1 MTQIPSKP
9 TSTNGTNGLG
19 SSSKNLQIEG
29 LTSATNYSSAPL
41 PLLSSQE
48 QKAITLLKSKEIVP
62 RAKTQ
67 GGSLPQRSARW
78 WQAQSLRNKATALAI
93 ALGTVPVL
101 LTGVTSYYF
110 ANQQITQQI
119 SDYKI
124 SRAVGAED
132 KVKRFMRERYG
143 DIQGMS
149 RRNFLTNPTVAK
161 TIPLAEKEE
170 ELNQLIKDYEVY
182 DVISVTDLQGNV
194 ILKSKS
200 DPLPNQSDREY
211 FQAVLKMDKP
221 VIANAVLPA
230 VSANPD
236 KPAINLAAPVKDST
250 TGKTIAIIRA
260 RMPVDSI
267 DEVIKNFQADG
278 DEYYLVDTSNQK
290 IFLGSDKKKEFK
302 EALPIFPSL
311 PKLQAANKPTSLV
324 FSDQLDKSEKL
335 FAYAKFGKL
344 EGMPDLDWQVMI
356 ATPTS
361 IAFASQR
368 QLLLLTTIGTIVT
381 TVLVSAI
388 ASLIANRA
396 TRPILNAAGAVDKI
410 GQGELDTRLEVQGE
424 DELSQLGA
432 NINQMAGQL
441 EIFVEEQ
448 ALAAEQARLLAK
460 ITGSRA
466 FSTPEL
472 YALFDKTLQEVRKI
486 LKVDRVVIY
495 NFTADGRG
503 EITAESV
510 AGGWSR
516 ALNNKPEELLLSE
529 QRLEAYKEG
538 RALSISNVL
547 EADLPADQLRFM
559 ERLEVK
565 ANLEVPILHEGQ
577 PFGLLMAHHCST
589 THEWQPS
596 EVNFFKQLAAQLGLS
611 IDRVILLE
619 QTEQLA
625 DEQRQLKEG
634 LQKRA
639 LELLMEVDPIS
650 KGDLTIRAKV
660 TADEIG
666 TIADSYNAT
675 VSNLRKIVLQV
686 QAAATQVADT
696 ASSNE
701 VSVQSLSVE
710 ALRQAEEIA
719 AALERAQEMAQ
730 SVRLVAAN
738 AELAEAAVQQAA
750 QTVEEGDVVMNRT
763 VDGILAIRET
773 VAETAKKVKHLGESS
788 QKISTVV
795 NLISNFAAQTNLLAL
810 NASIE
815 AARAGEGGRGFAVV
829 ADEVRALAQQSAEAT
844 SEIEKLVAAIQ
855 GETNEVVTAM
865 EAGTEQV
872 VTGTK
877 LVDETRQSLNKI
889 TAASA
894 QISKL
899 VESITEATVVQSKA
913 SEAVTQT
920 MTNVAA
926 IANKTSQEAS
936 FVSSSFE
943 QLRKVAQT
951 LQEDVGQFKVS

>member
-9 TSTNGTNGLG
+9 TSQADKNGR
-19 SSSKNLQIEG
+19 SPSSKSLHIEG
-29 LTSATNYSSAPL
+29 RTAATHSPPSLALVSSA
-41 PLLSSQE
+41 E
-48 QKAITLLKSKEIVP
+48 QKAIKSSTSKQLEP
-62 RAKTQ
+62 RTQTQ
-67 GGSLPQRSARW
+67 GGPLQLLQPNRW
-78 WQAQSLRNKATALAI
+78 RLASLRTKATALAI

-110 ANQQITQQI
+110 ANQGITEQI
-119 SDYKI
+119 SSTKV

-143 DIQGMS
+143 DIQALS
-149 RRNFLTNPTVAK
+149 RRNFLANATVNK
-161 TIPLAEKEE
+161 TIPLAEQEE
-170 ELNQLIKDYEVY
+170 ELNNLIKDYRVY
-182 DVISVTDLQGNV
+182 DLISVVDLKGNV

-211 FQAVLKMDKP
+211 FQAVLKTNQP
-221 VIANAVLPA
+221 VISNPTIPK
-230 VSANPD
+230 VSTNPEV
-236 KPAINLAAPVKDST
+236 PIINIAAPVKDSV
-250 TGKTIAIIRA
+250 TGKTIAIVRA
-260 RMPVDSI
+260 RLPVSSL
-267 DEVIKNFQADG
+267 DELIKNFGTEG
-278 DEYYLVDTSNQK
+278 DEYYLVDNSSKK
-290 IFLGSDKKKEFK
+290 IFLGEDKKKEFRD
-302 EALPIFPSL
+302 ALPIFPGLS
-311 PKLQAANKPTSLV
+311 KLQAAGKPSSSV
-324 FSDQLDKSEKL
+324 FTDQLDKSEKL
-335 FAYAKFGKL
+335 FSFAQFEKL
-344 EGMPDLDWQVMI
+344 EGLPDLDWEVVI

-361 IAFASQR
+361 IAFAPQR
-368 QLLLLTTIGTIVT
+368 QLLLLVTIGTILTAVA
-381 TVLVSAI
+381 VSAI
-388 ASLIANRA
+388 AAFLANRA
-396 TRPILNAAGAVDKI
+396 TRPLLDAADAVDKI

-424 DELSQLGA
+424 DELAQLGA

-441 EIFVEEQ
+441 ELFVQEQ
-448 ALAAEQARLLAK
+448 TLAAEQARLLAK
-460 ITGSRA
+460 VTGSRA
-466 FSTPEL
+466 FSSGEL
-472 YALFDKTLQEVRKI
+472 YDLFDRTLEEVRKV
-486 LKVDRVVIY
+486 LNVDRVVIY
-495 NFTADGRG
+495 RFNPNGRG
-503 EITAESV
+503 EITTESV
-510 AGGWSR
+510 VSGWSR
-516 ALNNKPEELLLSE
+516 ALNNKTEDLLISE
-529 QRLEAYKEG
+529 QRLEGYKEG
-538 RALSISNVL
+538 RVISTANISEAELS
-547 EADLPADQLRFM
+547 PDQMRFL

-577 PFGLLMAHHCST
+577 PFALLMAHHCST

-596 EVNFFKQLAAQLGLS
+596 EINFFKQLAGQLGLS
-611 IDRVILLE
+611 LDRVLLLE

-625 DEQRQLKEG
+625 EEQRQLKEG

-675 VSNLRKIVLQV
+675 VANLRKIVVQV
-686 QAAATQVADT
+686 QEAASQVAT
-696 ASSNE
+696 TTSSNE
-701 VSVQSLSVE
+701 VSVQALSTE

-719 AALERAQEMAQ
+719 AALDRAQEMAQ
-730 SVRLVAAN
+730 SVRLVASN
-738 AELAEAAVQQAA
+738 AEQALAAVQQAA
-750 QTVEEGDVVMNRT
+750 QTVEEGDVAMNRT

-795 NLISNFAAQTNLLAL
+795 SLISTFAAQTNLLAL

-815 AARAGEGGRGFAVV
+815 AARAGEDGRGFGVV

-855 GETNEVVTAM
+855 GETNEVVAAM

-877 LVDETRQSLNKI
+877 LVDETRLSLNKI
-889 TAASA
+889 TAASSK
-894 QISKL
+894 ISGL
-899 VESITEATVVQSKA
+899 VEAITEATFVQSQA

-936 FVSSSFE
+936 LVSSSFE
-943 QLRKVAQT
+943 QLLKVAQT

>member
-19 SSSKNLQIEG
+19 SSSKNLQLEG

-62 RAKTQ
+62 RTQTQ

-110 ANQQITQQI
+110 ANQQITDQI

-182 DVISVTDLQGNV
+182 DIISVSDLQGNV
-194 ILKSKS
+194 ILKSQS

-211 FQAVLKMDKP
+211 FQAVLKTDKP
-221 VIANAVLPA
+221 VIANAILPA

-236 KPAINLAAPVKDST
+236 KPAINIAAPVKDS

-278 DEYYLVDTSNQK
+278 DEYYLVDASNQK

-311 PKLQAANKPTSLV
+311 PKLQAAGKPTSLV
-324 FSDQLDKSEKL
+324 FSDQLDKTEKL

-344 EGMPDLDWQVMI
+344 EGMPDLDWQVVI

-361 IAFASQR
+361 IAFSSQR

-381 TVLVSAI
+381 AVLVSAI

-495 NFTADGRG
+495 NFTPDGRG

-516 ALNNKPEELLLSE
+516 ALNNKPEDLLLSE
-529 QRLEAYKEG
+529 QRIEAYKEG
-538 RALSISNVL
+538 RALPISNVL
-547 EADLPADQLRFM
+547 EADLPADQVRFM

-565 ANLEVPILHEGQ
+565 ANLEVAILHEGQ

-611 IDRVILLE
+611 LDRVILLE

-675 VSNLRKIVLQV
+675 VANLRKIVLQV
-686 QAAATQVADT
+686 QSAATQVAET

-899 VESITEATVVQSKA
+899 VESITEATIVQSKA

-926 IANKTSQEAS
+926 IANKTSKEAS
-936 FVSSSFE
+936 LVSSSFE